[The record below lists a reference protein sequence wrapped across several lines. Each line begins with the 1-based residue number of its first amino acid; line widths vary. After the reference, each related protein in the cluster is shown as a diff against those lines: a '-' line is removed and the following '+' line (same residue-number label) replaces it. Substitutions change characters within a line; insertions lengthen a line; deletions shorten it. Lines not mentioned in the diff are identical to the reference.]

1 MELRK
6 RKEETNQ
13 KRRKDGARRHEK
25 RGMRLSEVS
34 RLDAVLSALI

>member
-13 KRRKDGARRHEK
+13 KRSEKEK
-25 RGMRLSEVS
+25 RGMRLSEVL
-34 RLDAVLSALI
+34 RLDAVVSALI